1 MKIKITKIIHW
12 STKQKQSSFNKSW
25 RVLFR
30 EEHFPI
36 FFSFYKLAVLFKF
49 STYFM
54 MQLVYIIFLVLNFI
68 VIAIHL
74 IAITLLLKVRCNRRN
89 KTQAYLI
96 TMLCFSELSYSVT
109 YVLSICFTKLGNQEN
124 PVIVYMIRL
133 VEIISVSF
141 LAVIYYP
148 AMMLVTVD
156 RFFVFR
162 LNVKYSLLWSPK
174 KTLKLISGLFILAA
188 FVFLIYL
195 IKDFVEPI
203 LSFYYIP
210 YIYVGL
216 DTMFIIIAAVTYIY
230 IFKVFKNHRRKK
242 KKSVVRSTKDD
253 SFNLY
258 VPTWIIITFLIFI
271 VIPNYLRFFNSM
283 GLIQLSVGVNVV
295 SQYMYLIGYLADP
308 LIYIAHLPF
317 ARQKIRRYRN
327 RIRNKIN
334 QEIWKNS
341 KI

>member
-124 PVIVYMIRL
+124 PGIVYMIWL
-133 VEIISVSF
+133 VEIISVSI

-174 KTLKLISGLFILAA
+174 KTYLGLFILAA

-195 IKDFVEPI
+195 IKDFV
-203 LSFYYIP
+203 
-210 YIYVGL
+210 
-216 DTMFIIIAAVTYIY
+216 
-230 IFKVFKNHRRKK
+230 
-242 KKSVVRSTKDD
+242 
-253 SFNLY
+253 
-258 VPTWIIITFLIFI
+258 
-271 VIPNYLRFFNSM
+271 
-283 GLIQLSVGVNVV
+283 
-295 SQYMYLIGYLADP
+295 
-308 LIYIAHLPF
+308 
-317 ARQKIRRYRN
+317 
-327 RIRNKIN
+327 
-334 QEIWKNS
+334 
-341 KI
+341 

>member
-1 MKIKITKIIHW
+1 
-12 STKQKQSSFNKSW
+12 
-25 RVLFR
+25 
-30 EEHFPI
+30 
-36 FFSFYKLAVLFKF
+36 
-49 STYFM
+49 M

-89 KTQAYLI
+89 KTQVYLI

-124 PVIVYMIRL
+124 PGIVYMIRL

-174 KTLKLISGLFILAA
+174 KTYLGLFILAA

-195 IKDFVEPI
+195 IKDFV
-203 LSFYYIP
+203 
-210 YIYVGL
+210 
-216 DTMFIIIAAVTYIY
+216 
-230 IFKVFKNHRRKK
+230 
-242 KKSVVRSTKDD
+242 
-253 SFNLY
+253 
-258 VPTWIIITFLIFI
+258 
-271 VIPNYLRFFNSM
+271 
-283 GLIQLSVGVNVV
+283 
-295 SQYMYLIGYLADP
+295 
-308 LIYIAHLPF
+308 
-317 ARQKIRRYRN
+317 
-327 RIRNKIN
+327 
-334 QEIWKNS
+334 
-341 KI
+341 